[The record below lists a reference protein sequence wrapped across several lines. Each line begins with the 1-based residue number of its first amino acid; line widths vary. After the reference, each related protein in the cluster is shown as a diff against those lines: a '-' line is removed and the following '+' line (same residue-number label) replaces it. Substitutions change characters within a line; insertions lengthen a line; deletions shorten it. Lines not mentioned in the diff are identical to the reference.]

1 MARWTLSWNKLS
13 RPAAGAALTLAALG
27 LATTSSHTHA
37 AEQPASAQPATA
49 QPVEVG
55 LTKPADLK
63 PRELQFKTIGLI
75 KSVLVKEGDLIK
87 EGQPLVALDDAEE
100 LAELD
105 ILKKDI
111 SNIRIT
117 AAETQATVKK
127 FELSRLQK
135 VAQENGGNDLEI
147 KKAEAEAELAE
158 LNIVQE
164 KNDLE
169 VKRAKV
175 TKQEIVLSRMTMNS
189 PIAGVVLSVDSH
201 VGEMVDPNKPAIIK
215 IVNNDPLVVELKLA
229 TSVSQRLK
237 VNQTLRVSYDKKDW
251 REAKISF
258 LSPMADDTAD
268 MQIVHLQMAN
278 PEGRASGLQVFVE
291 LPPALAT
298 AR

>member
-1 MARWTLSWNKLS
+1 MARWTLFWSKLS
-13 RPAAGAALTLAALG
+13 RPAAGAALTLAALA
-27 LATTSSHTHA
+27 LVIPKPARAT
-37 AEQPASAQPATA
+37 AEQPTSAQPAA
-49 QPVEVG
+49 QSVEVG

-63 PRELQFKTIGLI
+63 PREFQFKTVGLI
-75 KSVLVKEGDLIK
+75 KSVLVKEGDVIK

-100 LAELD
+100 QAELD

-111 SNIRIT
+111 SEIRIK
-117 AAETQATVKK
+117 AAETQSTVKK
-127 FELSRLQK
+127 FELAKLQN
-135 VAQENGGNDLEI
+135 VARENGGNDLEL

-164 KNDLE
+164 KNDLD
-169 VKRAKV
+169 VKKAKV
-175 TKQEIVLSRMTMNS
+175 TKQEIVLSRMTMRS

-237 VNQTLRVSYDKKDW
+237 VNQSLRVSYDKKDW
-251 REAKISF
+251 REARISF